1 MCVCFYKKFSLLYFA
16 CPYSSLNVAFV
27 HYEYVCIRVFSCA
40 YWSSSQRLVG
50 GEGVGISATR
60 GRRNVSWK

>member
-1 MCVCFYKKFSLLYFA
+1 MCVFLQKILSPLFA